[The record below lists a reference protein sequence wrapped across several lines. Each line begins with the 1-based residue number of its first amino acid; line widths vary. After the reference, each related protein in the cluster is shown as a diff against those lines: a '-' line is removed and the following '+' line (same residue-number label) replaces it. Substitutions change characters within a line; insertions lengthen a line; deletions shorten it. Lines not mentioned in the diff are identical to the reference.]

1 MRTKAVVGCVVTFFL
16 LALQTGCGGGGDD
29 AGSGGSSAAGGS
41 GSGGSGSGG
50 SGNASGSG
58 GSGAGSS
65 GSGGSAGSIEN
76 PLENPASGPPA
87 GNPDGNCSLGIPA
100 DALPEDVSSPD
111 HVIGDGTPESCTSDA
126 VVSAVAQGGV
136 ITFDCGP
143 DPVVIK
149 LTETAKI
156 VNDTGP
162 KIVIDGGGKV
172 VLSGDGKN
180 RILYMN
186 TCDQAQK
193 WTTSH
198 CNDQDHPQL
207 SIQNLTFSD
216 GNAKNVDE
224 GGGAIF
230 SRGGRIKIINSRFFN
245 NVCDDTG
252 PDVGGAAVRV
262 FDQWEDRPVY
272 VVNSTFGG
280 DPNGFGNTCSNGG
293 GVSSIGVSWT
303 IINSLFSHNQ
313 AIGNGGNPAQS
324 GTPGG
329 GSGGG
334 IYNDGNTM
342 TLSLCGTLIE
352 HNQVNA
358 HGSAIFFVTNDHS
371 GNIVINDSII
381 RKNTGGSWYAHPGIS
396 MHDDT
401 QIEINNSILED

>member
-1 MRTKAVVGCVVTFFL
+1 MRSSLLL
-16 LALQTGCGGGGDD
+16 LALVLGTQGCGGDDGGGS
-29 AGSGGSSAAGGS
+29 ASTGGSSSGGGGGSGG
-41 GSGGSGSGG
+41 
-50 SGNASGSG
+50 
-58 GSGAGSS
+58 GSS
-65 GSGGSAGSIEN
+65 GSGGSAGGTNPGTIHN
-76 PLENPASGPPA
+76 PLANPESGPPA
-87 GNPDGNCSLGIPA
+87 GWSEGKCSLGLPA
-100 DALPEDVSSPD
+100 EALPEDVTSPD
-111 HVIGDGTPESCTSDA
+111 HVIGDGTPASCTSDL
-126 VVSAVAQGGV
+126 VVQTIAKGGV

-162 KIVIDGGGKV
+162 SIVIDGGGKV

-186 TCDQAQK
+186 TCDQDQK

-198 CNDQDHPQL
+198 CNDQDHPRL

-216 GNAKNVDE
+216 GNAKSVEE

-230 SRGGRIKIINSRFFN
+230 ARGGRIKIVNSRFFN

-262 FDQWEDRPVY
+262 FDQSEDKPVY

-280 DPNGFGNTCSNGG
+280 DPNGFGNACSNGG

-303 IINSLFSHNQ
+303 IVNSLFSYNK
-313 AIGNGGNPAQS
+313 AVGNGANPAKA

-352 HNQVNA
+352 QNQVNA

-371 GNIVINDSII
+371 GNIVINDSTI
-381 RKNTGGSWYAHPGIS
+381 RKNSGGSWYAQPGIS

-401 QIEINNSILED
+401 KIEINNSTLEP

>member
-1 MRTKAVVGCVVTFFL
+1 MRSSLLL
-16 LALQTGCGGGGDD
+16 LALVLGTQGCGGDDGGGG
-29 AGSGGSSAAGGS
+29 ASSGGASSGGGGSGGGSSGGGGS
-41 GSGGSGSGG
+41 GGGTNP
-50 SGNASGSG
+50 GN
-58 GSGAGSS
+58 
-65 GSGGSAGSIEN
+65 IHN
-76 PLENPASGPPA
+76 PLANPDSGPPA
-87 GNPDGNCSLGIPA
+87 GWPEGKCSLGLPA
-100 DALPEDVSSPD
+100 EALPEDVTNPD
-111 HVIGDGTPESCTSDA
+111 HVIGDGTPASCTSEA
-126 VVSAVAQGGV
+126 VVQTIAKGGV

-162 KIVIDGGGKV
+162 SIVIDGGGKV

-186 TCDQAQK
+186 TCDQDQK

-198 CNDQDHPQL
+198 CNDQDHPRL

-216 GNAKNVDE
+216 GNAKAVEE

-230 SRGGRIKIINSRFFN
+230 ARGGRIKIVNSRFFN

-262 FDQWEDRPVY
+262 FDQSEDKPVY

-280 DPNGFGNTCSNGG
+280 DPNGFGNACSNGG

-303 IINSLFSHNQ
+303 IVNSLFSYNK
-313 AIGNGGNPAQS
+313 AVGNGANPAKA

-352 HNQVNA
+352 QNQVNA

-371 GNIVINDSII
+371 GNIVINDSTI
-381 RKNTGGSWYAHPGIS
+381 RKNSGGSWYAQPGIS

-401 QIEINNSILED
+401 KIEINNSTLEP

>member
-1 MRTKAVVGCVVTFFL
+1 MNRKLALESLVALL
-16 LALQTGCGGGGDD
+16 LAGAQVACGGSDDSGGATGGSGG
-29 AGSGGSSAAGGS
+29 AGAGGAGGSSAGGGGS
-41 GSGGSGSGG
+41 GGT
-50 SGNASGSG
+50 NPNN
-58 GSGAGSS
+58 
-65 GSGGSAGSIEN
+65 INN
-76 PLENPASGPPA
+76 PLAHPESGPPA
-87 GNPDGNCSLGIPA
+87 GWADGKCSLGLPA
-100 DALPEDVSSPD
+100 DAMPEDVSAPD
-111 HVIGDGTPESCTSDA
+111 HVIGDGTAASCTSDA
-126 VVSAVAQGGV
+126 VVKTVALGGV
-136 ITFDCGP
+136 ITFNCGP

-149 LTETAKI
+149 LSATAKI
-156 VNDTGP
+156 FNDTGP

-186 TCDQAQK
+186 TCDKDQV

-198 CNDQDHPQL
+198 CQDQDHPQL

-216 GNAKNVDE
+216 GNAKNVEE

-230 SRGGRIKIINSRFFN
+230 ARGGRIKIINSRFFN
-245 NVCDDTG
+245 NVCDDVG

-262 FDQWEDRPVY
+262 FSQSEGKPVY

-280 DPNGFGNTCSNGG
+280 DAGGYGNACSNGG

-303 IINSLFSHNQ
+303 IVNSLFSYNK
-313 AIGNGGNPAQS
+313 ATGNGANPAQS

-352 HNQVNA
+352 HNEVNA
-358 HGSAIFFVTNDHS
+358 HGSAVFFVTNDHS
-371 GNIVINDSII
+371 GNIVINDSTI
-381 RKNTGGSWYAHPGIS
+381 RQNTGGSWYAQPGIS
-396 MHDDT
+396 MHPDT
-401 QIEINNSILED
+401 KIEINNSTLEP